1 MMKRSGTMEYA
12 MVGIT
17 ALIITLIVC
26 HNLIFRK
33 STKNLSPIE
42 KSYRLFIL
50 SLCLFFFV
58 DSMWGVFTYV
68 NIIPLLYVNTV
79 LFFSSMS
86 VSVFLWTRYVNIYI
100 GGKGKTSLGVFI
112 IGLIIVAFVTTMLVI
127 NIFNPVLFYFKDD
140 GTYVALLGRYFILGV
155 QEVLFIITFIGSVFE
170 ARAKK
175 AKNTKSR
182 FYIIALYSFSM
193 ATAIIIQALFPLLP
207 IYSIGCIIGI
217 ILVDIFIV
225 DSEKEENRKKLA
237 ELYQREIDHKR
248 ELDTTKALA
257 YNDALTGAYSKYAYA
272 EMEDK
277 IDKLIAAKLI
287 KEFSVV
293 VFDINGLKQVNDTL
307 GHQAGDKYIKDCYKI
322 ITDIYKDNK
331 IYRFGGDEFVVVL
344 EEDDYDNRVE
354 LLEKFNS
361 IIDNNLNED
370 LPVVS
375 TGMSD
380 FEYDKDNTYR
390 AVFVR
395 ADKLMY
401 ERKSFLKSK

>member
-1 MMKRSGTMEYA
+1 

-26 HNLIFRK
+26 HKLIFRK

-42 KSYRLFIL
+42 KAYRLFIL

-58 DSMWGVFTYV
+58 DSLWGVFSYV
-68 NIIPLLYVNTV
+68 NVIPLLYANTV

-86 VSVFLWTRYVNIYI
+86 VSVFLWTRYVTTYI
-100 GGKGKTSLGVFI
+100 GGRGKTSIGVLI
-112 IGLIIVAFVTTMLVI
+112 IGLIIVLFVSIMLII
-127 NIFNPVLFYFKDD
+127 NIFKPVLFYFDDD
-140 GTYVALLGRYFILGV
+140 GTYVALLGRYFILMI
-155 QEVLFIITFIGSVFE
+155 QEVLFILTFLGSVFE
-170 ARAKK
+170 GKERKTR
-175 AKNTKSR
+175 NSKSR

-193 ATAIIIQALFPLLP
+193 AIAIIIQALFPLLP

-217 ILVDIFIV
+217 VLVDIFIV
-225 DSEKEENRKKLA
+225 DSENEEIRKKNN
-237 ELYQREIDHKR
+237 ELYQREIDHKK
-248 ELDTTKALA
+248 ELDSTKALA

-361 IIDNNLNED
+361 IIDNNLKED

-375 TGMSD
+375 TGMAD

-395 ADKLMY
+395 ADKYMY
-401 ERKSFLKSK
+401 ERKVFLKSKKQAQKNP